1 MRCHVADEE
10 LERLLRRADLAIAR
24 ARVADE
30 EPHRD
35 RLLSVDDIEEIT
47 GRTAALIDEKLKP
60 AESQPEV
67 ALEKTANGFALR
79 GSSWAVVVIVL
90 VLAALAALKLFIA
103 H

>member
-1 MRCHVADEE
+1 M
-10 LERLLRRADLAIAR
+10 LRRADLAIAR

-30 EPHRD
+30 DSPPRE

-60 AESQPEV
+60 PEAQPEV
-67 ALEKTANGFALR
+67 AIEKTANGFALR

-90 VLAALAALKLFIA
+90 VLSGLAALKLFIA